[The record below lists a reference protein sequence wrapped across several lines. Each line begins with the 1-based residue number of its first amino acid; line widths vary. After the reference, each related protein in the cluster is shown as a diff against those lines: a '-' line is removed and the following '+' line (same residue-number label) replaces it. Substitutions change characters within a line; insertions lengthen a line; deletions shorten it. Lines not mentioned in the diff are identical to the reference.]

1 MILMGSLKILNN
13 KTISTSRSF
22 TIFVMASML
31 LLSTVLLTFVWFS
44 LQKTL
49 TKQRVDQ
56 IDITVDGLSH
66 EMNNYIKVRF
76 NEFKTQSQFPIMN
89 QAVMQPEQNIENLK
103 DFFVD
108 LFIQRKQYQQKIL
121 DFSGKVLYQRF
132 ADNNNNN
139 HYADAIWFNTLSND
153 ITSNSQRLIT
163 SDKNYFELVI
173 PIVYNNYTEGFFILE
188 LPFTDLK
195 SNLNLK
201 NRFENIEI
209 SLLNQQ
215 LKTILTLGSEIKGDM
230 HISKDEFFGLKLAY
244 QYNQNEITANTFSFL
259 QNLFYVLIFFAFTI
273 SLIAAFLGNRYFV
286 HPILK
291 LTQHTLEMTKG
302 HTTQISLPKHVPSE
316 FLILIQNFNHMVN
329 IVGDRE
335 SKLKLAYEQLKDNQL
350 QLMQADKMASLGTLA
365 AGVAHEINNPLAFI
379 TNNIQTLDLYF
390 NDINTYYQQSK
401 NILGDLKNNDQ
412 ATKTINLIQDKKIDF
427 IVDDITDLIN
437 DCNEG
442 LVRVKDIV
450 ASLNQFSRKDMETP
464 STFNLRENIEK
475 TVKMIK
481 HEIKYNSKIKINII
495 DECQISGFSG
505 QINQVLINILMNA
518 QQSIVERGVV
528 ERGVV
533 EKGVA
538 GKGVV
543 EKGIAEKGLID
554 IYLKKEKSY
563 AIISIIDNGCGIKE
577 ENIVKLFDPFFTSK
591 PVGEGTGLGLSI
603 SYGIIKS
610 HKGKIEVTS
619 KIGLGTTF
627 KISLPM

>member
-1 MILMGSLKILNN
+1 MGSLKILNN

>member
-1 MILMGSLKILNN
+1 MNN